1 MTTAAAS
8 GTATDRRH
16 RSLAVTNR
24 YPWLASPQTSTVQS
38 AAGTVTAAP
47 VPRLALTTQELAAA
61 IGVSPGTITTM
72 VRAGT
77 APPSMII
84 PNGRL
89 RRFPVD
95 GAREWLAERARAEA
109 DGADGADGDTDV
121 SKEQH
126 S

>member
-1 MTTAAAS
+1 MTTVP
-8 GTATDRRH
+8 RI
-16 RSLAVTNR
+16 R
-24 YPWLASPQTSTVQS
+24 YPWLASPQTHQAPPP
-38 AAGTVTAAP
+38 AAGAVTAAP